1 MTIDSQK
8 PLLPGGAKLPE
19 TLAEQVQGFDK
30 YLYDLPT
37 ALFRPI
43 PMPLENLNRAFGG
56 GLHPQDLTLTV
67 GRQNVGKTIFVN
79 QIARHIAIWATE
91 NNYPIAPFVCVYEHD
106 AWTMY
111 ARLLCMES
119 WHVCPE
125 SPLRYEDVIGAIGKV
140 KGDDHLERAVFSR
153 LFDVLPSAALQ
164 AQLAISKYA
173 GKLVLYHGSRVY
185 TTVDVI
191 REMLSYYL
199 SVYGL
204 HLIPIIDYW
213 QAMPPST
220 RFLGKDIEA
229 PDVVRAANLGS
240 LKDLANDWR
249 VPVIAVAAVE
259 KTALARPGPVHLED
273 VLGPEVSN
281 YTPDCAIVL
290 NRDTVRIASSGN
302 GTGREQTIR
311 VSVEKNRHGPSEL
324 EWRHELLGGS
334 FYIHSQGQEAS
345 VEESFQV
352 GRVELKKGLIEG
364 DSSPPLRRRSV
375 GVPKKNIIA

>member
-1 MTIDSQK
+1 MTVDTNR
-8 PLLPGGAKLPE
+8 PLMPGGARLPQ

-43 PMPLENLNRAFGG
+43 PLPLENLNQAFGG
-56 GLHPQDLTLTV
+56 GLHPQDLTLIV
-67 GRQNVGKTIFVN
+67 GRQNVGKTILVS

-91 NNYPIAPFVCVYEHD
+91 KDYPIAPFVCVYEHD
-106 AWTMY
+106 EWTMF

-125 SPLRYEDVIGAIGKV
+125 SPLRYEDVIRAIERIK
-140 KGDDHLERAVFSR
+140 DDDPFERAVFSR
-153 LFDVLPSAALQ
+153 LIDVLPPAALQ
-164 AQLAISKYA
+164 AQMAISKYA
-173 GKLVLYHGSRVY
+173 GKLVLYHASRVY

-199 SVYGL
+199 TTYGL
-204 HLIPIIDYW
+204 HLIPILDYW
-213 QAMPPST
+213 QAMPPSK
-220 RFLGKDIEA
+220 RLLGKDIDS
-229 PDVVRAANLGS
+229 PDVVRAANLGG

-259 KTALARPGPVHLED
+259 KNALVRPGPVHLED

-290 NRDTVRIASSGN
+290 NRDTLTVASSRNGN
-302 GTGREQTIR
+302 GREQTIR

-324 EWRHELLGGS
+324 EWGHKLLGGS
-334 FYIHSQGQEAS
+334 FYIHSQGQDVS

-352 GRVELKKGLIEG
+352 GRVELKKGLLEG
-364 DSSPPLRRRSV
+364 NYSPPV
-375 GVPKKNIIA
+375 

>member
-1 MTIDSQK
+1 
-8 PLLPGGAKLPE
+8 
-19 TLAEQVQGFDK
+19 
-30 YLYDLPT
+30 
-37 ALFRPI
+37 
-43 PMPLENLNRAFGG
+43 
-56 GLHPQDLTLTV
+56 
-67 GRQNVGKTIFVN
+67 
-79 QIARHIAIWATE
+79 
-91 NNYPIAPFVCVYEHD
+91 
-106 AWTMY
+106 
-111 ARLLCMES
+111 
-119 WHVCPE
+119 
-125 SPLRYEDVIGAIGKV
+125 VIGAIEKV
-140 KGDDHLERAVFSR
+140 KAEDPLERAVFSR
-153 LFDVLPSAALQ
+153 LFDVLPPVAFQ

-199 SVYGL
+199 TTYGL

-220 RFLGKDIEA
+220 SFLGKDIEA

-281 YTPDCAIVL
+281 YTPDCAVVV
-290 NRDTVRIASSGN
+290 NRDTLTADSSGD
-302 GTGREQTIR
+302 GAGRAQTIR

-324 EWRHELLGGS
+324 EWRHELVGGS
-334 FYIHSQGQEAS
+334 FYINAQGFDVR
-345 VEESFQV
+345 VEESFQS
-352 GRVELKKGLIEG
+352 GRMKL
-364 DSSPPLRRRSV
+364 LRSTV
-375 GVPKKNIIA
+375 ST